1 MCIKHL
7 GFLLWIGAAAA
18 AAAGDSVLESAR
30 RSAVKTIVDNAAN
43 SVAWR
48 VSKRTPLGSIP
59 ARFI

>member
-7 GFLLWIGAAAA
+7 GFLLWIGAP